1 MPEAV
6 DLAQAE
12 EIIGRLMELSYRMH
26 EHFETISDG
35 LGVTRAEGK
44 MLHRLASPRSMRSMA
59 DSLNCDASYITALAD
74 GLESQGLVTRE
85 LDPADRRVRQ
95 LVLTERGHV
104 MRTEMI
110 RQVHATTPALVG
122 LDPAQRATMVELLRV
137 LADAPT
143 VVRSPVVRSVTKSA
157 GQQPLPGK

>member
-1 MPEAV
+1 MQYVYHFVRADWRTIMKDFEANRPR
-6 DLAQAE
+6 AGEFA
-12 EIIGRLMELSYRMH
+12 ICNGRINELWNSLFTHLRN
-26 EHFETISDG
+26 ET
-35 LGVTRAEGK
+35 VRARWPDTLPGTI
-44 MLHRLASPRSMRSMA
+44 L
-59 DSLNCDASYITALAD
+59 
-74 GLESQGLVTRE
+74 E

-104 MRTEMI
+104 MRAEMI